1 MNSRRK
7 LPLELADVVLPMI
20 VALVLYFGILNAPFL
35 YDDFS
40 YVVDNTQ
47 IREVTNAPRLWVTPY
62 HPSGL
67 YRPVTATS
75 YLIDDFFFGL
85 DPRGF
90 HLSNLLLYLV
100 TILLFSVVI
109 REVGG
114 NRSEAL
120 LASLVF
126 AAHPVHTEAVSWI
139 VGRAEVLAGLF
150 CFLGLIG
157 WARFRKTDQWRYLVL
172 TCVAYFLAL
181 GAKEISAPLP
191 AVLFLGEALG
201 LFGSSNSH
209 VFNSSLRSW
218 TGRLRPLLRYF
229 LVLAAVFALY
239 LSLRIAVLGQ
249 FGIDQRSIGFAG
261 DSAQTRWASTLF
273 GIGHY
278 IRLCLFP
285 TQLRI
290 DYMGMKLGNFFDWRV
305 ILSLGVLCG
314 LGFLIF
320 RFGRRAPRIT
330 FWLGWFALFLL
341 PISNLVVQIG
351 VFLAECF
358 LFLPSAAAC
367 AIFGAGFAYG
377 LSDQRQRWI
386 RGLTGLCLIVLL
398 CTFSFMT
405 IVRNRDWQDPERFWR
420 TALAQPPVSQKTHH
434 SLGVLLWNLGQERS
448 DPSLLD
454 ESDRVLEAG
463 FALRSRPDWHLTN
476 DHVLIVQDLA
486 NHYRERGH
494 FEEAIQLYEQI
505 IPLTQRDPALFP
517 LGRSSVLGNYGLAL
531 ERVGRLEEALSAYE
545 QVMAT
550 GEQEHLAGAMMKAG
564 TTLHRMGDFEGAI
577 QRFQEAIQVN
587 PTFGE
592 AYFNLASSLFEVKRS
607 KEAFESLVQ
616 ARQLGVSRA
625 REYAREKAQQIIN
638 QAVVSENFGQA
649 QQTMEFL
656 LTVVEETAQDAYSQ
670 GLWTEQLGNSDMAR
684 SHYQRALTLDPQHS
698 EALSALERT
707 R

>member
-1 MNSRRK
+1 MEPRRK
-7 LPLELADVVLPMI
+7 LPSELAEVFLPMI
-20 VALVLYFGILNAPFL
+20 IALVLYFGMLNAPFL
-35 YDDFS
+35 YDDFL
-40 YVVDNTQ
+40 YVVENTQ
-47 IREVTNAPRLWVTPY
+47 LREVSNAPQLWITPY
-62 HPSGL
+62 HKSGL

-75 YLIDDFFFGL
+75 YLIDDFLFSL
-85 DPRGF
+85 DPHGF
-90 HLSNLLLYLV
+90 HLSNVLLYLV

-114 NRSEAL
+114 SRSEAL

-157 WARFRKTDQWRYLVL
+157 WARFRKTDQWRYLIL
-172 TCVAYFLAL
+172 TCVAYFLAM
-181 GAKEISAPLP
+181 GAKENAAPLP

-209 VFNSSLRSW
+209 VFNSSLKAW
-218 TGRLRPLLRYF
+218 TDRLRPLLRYF
-229 LVLAAVFALY
+229 LLLVVVFALY

-249 FGIDQRSIGFAG
+249 FGIYQRSLGFAG
-261 DSAQTRWASTLF
+261 DSAETRWASTLF

-290 DYMGMKLGNFFDWRV
+290 DYMGMKLGNPFDWRV
-305 ILSLGVLCG
+305 ILSFGVLCV
-314 LGFLIF
+314 LGFMIF
-320 RFGRRAPRIT
+320 RFARRAPRIT

-351 VFLAECF
+351 VFLAERF

-367 AIFGAGFAYG
+367 AIFGAGFVYG
-377 LSDQRQRWI
+377 LSDQRQRWT

-405 IVRNRDWQDPERFWR
+405 IMRNRDWQDPERFWR
-420 TALAQPPVSQKTHH
+420 TAMAQSPVSQKTHY
-434 SLGVLLWNLGQERS
+434 NLGKVLWDLGNERS
-448 DPSLLD
+448 DLSLLD

-463 FALRSRPDWHLTN
+463 MAFRARPDWQLTS

-486 NHYRERGH
+486 NHYRERGR

-517 LGRSSVLGNYGLAL
+517 FGRSSVLGNYGLAL
-531 ERVGRLEEALSAYE
+531 EKVDRLEEALSAYE

-550 GEQEHLAGAMMKAG
+550 GEQEHLAGAMMMAG
-564 TTLHRMGDFEGAI
+564 NTLHRMGDFEGAI

-587 PTFGE
+587 PTLGE
-592 AYFNLASSLFEVKRS
+592 AYLNLASSLFEINRS
-607 KEAFESLVQ
+607 KEAFASLVQ

-625 REYAREKAQQIIN
+625 GEYARERAQQIIN
-638 QAVVSENFGQA
+638 QAVVAENIGQA
-649 QQTMEFL
+649 QQTMESL

-670 GLWTEQLGNSDMAR
+670 GLWTEQLGNLDSAR
-684 SHYQRALTLDPQHS
+684 NHYQRALTLDPQHS
-698 EALSALERT
+698 KALSALERT

>member
-1 MNSRRK
+1 MNPKRK
-7 LPLELADVVLPMI
+7 LPSKLTDVVLPI
-20 VALVLYFGILNAPFL
+20 IIALVLYFGTLNAPFL

-47 IREVTNAPRLWVTPY
+47 IREVSNAPRLWITPY
-62 HPSGL
+62 HQSGL

-75 YLIDDFFFGL
+75 YLIDYFFFSL

-90 HLSNLLLYLV
+90 HLSNLLLYLM

-157 WARFRKTDQWRYLVL
+157 WARFRKTDQWRYLIL

-181 GAKEISAPLP
+181 GAKEIAAPLP

-209 VFNSSLRSW
+209 VSNSSLSSW

-229 LVLAAVFALY
+229 LILAAVFALY

-290 DYMGMKLGNFFDWRV
+290 DYMGMKLGNLFDWRV
-305 ILSLGVLCG
+305 ILSFGVLCV
-314 LGFLIF
+314 LGFMIF
-320 RFGRRAPRIT
+320 RFGRRVPRIT

-351 VFLAECF
+351 VFLAERF

-367 AIFGAGFAYG
+367 AIFGAGFVYG

-386 RGLTGLCLIVLL
+386 RGLTGLGLIVLL

-434 SLGVLLWNLGQERS
+434 SLGALLWDLGRERN
-448 DPSLLD
+448 DLSLLD
-454 ESDRVLEAG
+454 ESDRILEAG
-463 FALRSRPDWHLTN
+463 FALRFRPDWKLTN

-517 LGRSSVLGNYGLAL
+517 LGRSAVLGNYGLAL
-531 ERVGRLEEALSAYE
+531 EKADRLEEALSAYE
-545 QVMAT
+545 QIVAT
-550 GEQEHLAGAMMKAG
+550 GEQEHLAGAMMMAG
-564 TTLHRMGDFEGAI
+564 TILHRMGDFEGAI

-592 AYFNLASSLFEVKRS
+592 AYFNLAPSLFEVKRS

-625 REYAREKAQQIIN
+625 GEYARERAQQIIN
-638 QAVVSENFGQA
+638 QAVVAENYGLA
-649 QQTMEFL
+649 QQAMESL
-656 LTVVEETAQDAYSQ
+656 LAVVEETAQDAYSQ
-670 GLWTEQLGNSDMAR
+670 GLWTEQLGNPDMAR
-684 SHYQRALTLDPQHS
+684 NHYQRALTLDPQHS

>member
-1 MNSRRK
+1 MNPKRK
-7 LPLELADVVLPMI
+7 LPSKLADVVLPI
-20 VALVLYFGILNAPFL
+20 IIALVLYFGTLNAPFL

-47 IREVTNAPRLWVTPY
+47 IREVSNAPRLWITPY
-62 HPSGL
+62 HQSGL

-75 YLIDDFFFGL
+75 YLIDYFFFSL

-90 HLSNLLLYLV
+90 HLSNLLLYLM

-157 WARFRKTDQWRYLVL
+157 WARFRKTDQWRYLIL

-181 GAKEISAPLP
+181 GAKEIAAPLP

-209 VFNSSLRSW
+209 VSNSSLSSW

-229 LVLAAVFALY
+229 LILAAVFALY

-290 DYMGMKLGNFFDWRV
+290 DYMGMKLGNLFDWRV
-305 ILSLGVLCG
+305 ILSFGVLCV
-314 LGFLIF
+314 LGFMIF
-320 RFGRRAPRIT
+320 RFGRRVPRIT

-351 VFLAECF
+351 VFLAERF

-367 AIFGAGFAYG
+367 AIFGAGFVYG

-386 RGLTGLCLIVLL
+386 RGLTGLGLIVLL

-434 SLGVLLWNLGQERS
+434 SLGALLWDLGRERN
-448 DPSLLD
+448 DLSLLD
-454 ESDRVLEAG
+454 ESDRILEAG
-463 FALRSRPDWHLTN
+463 FALRFRPDWKLTN

-517 LGRSSVLGNYGLAL
+517 LGRSAVLGNYGLAL
-531 ERVGRLEEALSAYE
+531 EKADRLEEALSAYE
-545 QVMAT
+545 QIVAM
-550 GEQEHLAGAMMKAG
+550 GEQEHLAGAMMMAG
-564 TTLHRMGDFEGAI
+564 TILHRMGDFEGAI

-592 AYFNLASSLFEVKRS
+592 AYFNLAPSLFEVKRS

-625 REYAREKAQQIIN
+625 GEYARERAQQIIN
-638 QAVVSENFGQA
+638 QAVVAENYGLA
-649 QQTMEFL
+649 QQAMESL
-656 LTVVEETAQDAYSQ
+656 LAVVEETAQDAYSQ
-670 GLWTEQLGNSDMAR
+670 GLWTEQLGNPDMAR
-684 SHYQRALTLDPQHS
+684 NHYQRALTLDPQHS

>member
-1 MNSRRK
+1 MNPKRK
-7 LPLELADVVLPMI
+7 LPSKLADVVLPI
-20 VALVLYFGILNAPFL
+20 IIALVLYFGTLNAPFL

-47 IREVTNAPRLWVTPY
+47 IREVSNAPRLWITPY
-62 HPSGL
+62 HQSGL

-75 YLIDDFFFGL
+75 YLIDYFFFSL

-90 HLSNLLLYLV
+90 HLSNLLLYLM

-157 WARFRKTDQWRYLVL
+157 WARFRKTDQWRYLIL

-181 GAKEISAPLP
+181 GAKEIAAPLP

-209 VFNSSLRSW
+209 VSNSSLSSW

-229 LVLAAVFALY
+229 LILAAVFALY

-290 DYMGMKLGNFFDWRV
+290 DYMGMKLGNLFDWRV
-305 ILSLGVLCG
+305 ILSFGVLCV
-314 LGFLIF
+314 LGFMIF
-320 RFGRRAPRIT
+320 RFGRRVPRIT

-351 VFLAECF
+351 VFLAERF

-367 AIFGAGFAYG
+367 AIFGAGFVYG

-386 RGLTGLCLIVLL
+386 RGLTGLGLIVLL

-434 SLGVLLWNLGQERS
+434 SLGALLWDLGRERN
-448 DPSLLD
+448 DLSLLD
-454 ESDRVLEAG
+454 ESDRILEAG
-463 FALRSRPDWHLTN
+463 FALRFRPDWKLTN

-517 LGRSSVLGNYGLAL
+517 LGRSAVLGNYGLAL
-531 ERVGRLEEALSAYE
+531 EKADRLEEALSAYE
-545 QVMAT
+545 QIVAT
-550 GEQEHLAGAMMKAG
+550 GEQEHLAGAMMMAG
-564 TTLHRMGDFEGAI
+564 TILHRMGDFEGAI

-592 AYFNLASSLFEVKRS
+592 AYFNLAPSLFEVKRS

-625 REYAREKAQQIIN
+625 GEYARERAQQIIN
-638 QAVVSENFGQA
+638 QAVVAENYGLA
-649 QQTMEFL
+649 QQAMESL
-656 LTVVEETAQDAYSQ
+656 LAVVEETAQDAYSQ
-670 GLWTEQLGNSDMAR
+670 GLWTEQLGNPDMAR
-684 SHYQRALTLDPQHS
+684 NHYQRALTLDPQHS

>member
-1 MNSRRK
+1 MEPRRK
-7 LPLELADVVLPMI
+7 LPSELAEVFLPMI
-20 VALVLYFGILNAPFL
+20 VALVLYFGMLNAPFL
-35 YDDFS
+35 YDDFL
-40 YVVDNTQ
+40 YVVENTQ
-47 IREVTNAPRLWVTPY
+47 LREVSNAPQLWITPY
-62 HPSGL
+62 HKSGL

-75 YLIDDFFFGL
+75 YLIDDFLFSL

-90 HLSNLLLYLV
+90 HLSNVLLYLV
-100 TILLFSVVI
+100 TIFLFSVVI

-114 NRSEAL
+114 SRSEAL

-157 WARFRKTDQWRYLVL
+157 WARFRKTDQWRYLIL
-172 TCVAYFLAL
+172 TCVAYFLAM
-181 GAKEISAPLP
+181 GAKENAAPLP

-209 VFNSSLRSW
+209 VFNSSLKAW
-218 TGRLRPLLRYF
+218 TDRLRPLLRYF
-229 LVLAAVFALY
+229 LLLVVVFALY

-249 FGIDQRSIGFAG
+249 FGIYQRSLGFAG
-261 DSAQTRWASTLF
+261 DSAETRWASTLF

-290 DYMGMKLGNFFDWRV
+290 DYMGMKLGNSFDWRV
-305 ILSLGVLCG
+305 ILSFGVLCV
-314 LGFLIF
+314 LGFMIF
-320 RFGRRAPRIT
+320 RFARRAPRIT
-330 FWLGWFALFLL
+330 FWMGWFALFLL

-351 VFLAECF
+351 VFLAERF

-367 AIFGAGFAYG
+367 AIFGACFVYG

-386 RGLTGLCLIVLL
+386 RGLTSLCLIVLL

-405 IVRNRDWQDPERFWR
+405 IMRNRDWQDPERFWR
-420 TALAQPPVSQKTHH
+420 TALAQSPVSQKTHY
-434 SLGVLLWNLGQERS
+434 NLGKVLWDLGKERS
-448 DPSLLD
+448 DLSLLD

-463 FALRSRPDWHLTN
+463 FAFRSRPDWQLTS

-517 LGRSSVLGNYGLAL
+517 FGRSSVLGNYGLAL
-531 ERVGRLEEALSAYE
+531 EKVDRPEEALSAFE

-550 GEQEHLAGAMMKAG
+550 GEQEHLAGAMMMAG
-564 TTLHRMGDFEGAI
+564 NTLHRMGDFEGAI

-587 PTFGE
+587 PTLGE
-592 AYFNLASSLFEVKRS
+592 AYLNLALSLFEIKRS
-607 KEAFESLVQ
+607 KEAFASLVQ

-625 REYAREKAQQIIN
+625 GEYARERAQQIIN
-638 QAVVSENFGQA
+638 QAVVAENYGQA
-649 QQTMEFL
+649 QQTMESL

-670 GLWTEQLGNSDMAR
+670 GLWTEQLGNLDLAR
-684 SHYQRALTLDPQHS
+684 SHYQRALTLNPQHS
-698 EALSALERT
+698 KALSALERT

>member
-1 MNSRRK
+1 MNPKRK
-7 LPLELADVVLPMI
+7 LPSKLADVVLPI
-20 VALVLYFGILNAPFL
+20 IIALVLYFGTLNAPFL

-47 IREVTNAPRLWVTPY
+47 IREVSNAPRLWITPY
-62 HPSGL
+62 HQSGL

-75 YLIDDFFFGL
+75 YLIDYFFFSL

-90 HLSNLLLYLV
+90 HLSNLLLYLM

-157 WARFRKTDQWRYLVL
+157 WARFRKTDQWRYLIL

-181 GAKEISAPLP
+181 GAKEIAAPLP

-209 VFNSSLRSW
+209 VSNSSLSSW

-229 LVLAAVFALY
+229 LILAAVFALY

-290 DYMGMKLGNFFDWRV
+290 DYMGMKLGNLFDWRV
-305 ILSLGVLCG
+305 ILSFGVLCV
-314 LGFLIF
+314 LGFMIF
-320 RFGRRAPRIT
+320 RFGRRVPRIT

-351 VFLAECF
+351 VFLAERF

-367 AIFGAGFAYG
+367 AIFGAGFVYG

-386 RGLTGLCLIVLL
+386 RGLTGLGLIVLL

-434 SLGVLLWNLGQERS
+434 SLGALLWDLGRERN
-448 DPSLLD
+448 DLSLLD
-454 ESDRVLEAG
+454 ESDRILEAG
-463 FALRSRPDWHLTN
+463 FALRFRPDWKLTN

-517 LGRSSVLGNYGLAL
+517 LGRSAVLGNYGLAL
-531 ERVGRLEEALSAYE
+531 EKADRLEEALSAYE
-545 QVMAT
+545 QIVAM
-550 GEQEHLAGAMMKAG
+550 GEQEHLAGAMMMAG
-564 TTLHRMGDFEGAI
+564 TILHRMGDFEGAI

-592 AYFNLASSLFEVKRS
+592 AYFNLAPSLFEVKRS

-625 REYAREKAQQIIN
+625 GEYARERAHQIIN
-638 QAVVSENFGQA
+638 QAVVAENYGLA
-649 QQTMEFL
+649 QQAMESL
-656 LTVVEETAQDAYSQ
+656 LAVVEETAQDAYSQ
-670 GLWTEQLGNSDMAR
+670 GLWTEQLGNPDMAR
-684 SHYQRALTLDPQHS
+684 NHYQRALTLDPQHS